1 MSSFSLK
8 IIAIIAM
15 TLDHWNVILGGP
27 IYMRILGRL
36 SFPIFSFLIGEGY
49 RHTKNKKKY
58 FVKIFLYSILLQMP
72 VYFFYSKEEKLNIF
86 FTLASGILLLSILEN
101 NKMSNVIKYFCAL
114 ILLIIS
120 EYLKF
125 DYGSY
130 GIISI
135 FIFYKFKEKKML
147 ISFLFLL
154 VNIVYIVSGKIFSIQ
169 IFSLFSLIFIFKY
182 NGKEGKKNKQF
193 FYLYYP
199 THILLLYLLSKF
211 IFDT

>member
-154 VNIVYIVSGKIFSIQ
+154 VNIVYIVTGKIFSIQ

>member
-120 EYLKF
+120 
-125 DYGSY
+125 
-130 GIISI
+130 
-135 FIFYKFKEKKML
+135 
-147 ISFLFLL
+147 
-154 VNIVYIVSGKIFSIQ
+154 
-169 IFSLFSLIFIFKY
+169 
-182 NGKEGKKNKQF
+182 
-193 FYLYYP
+193 
-199 THILLLYLLSKF
+199 
-211 IFDT
+211 

>member
-15 TLDHWNVILGGP
+15 TLDHWNVILGGS
-27 IYMRILGRL
+27 IYMRMLGRL

-58 FVKIFLYSILLQMP
+58 FVKIFLYSVLLQIP
-72 VYFFYSKEEKLNIF
+72 VYFLYSKEENLNIF

-101 NKMSNVIKYFCAL
+101 NRMSNLIKYFCAL
-114 ILLIIS
+114 ILLIMS

-135 FIFYKFKEKKML
+135 FIFYKFKEKKTL

-154 VNIVYIVSGKIFSIQ
+154 VNIVYIFLGKIFSIQ

-182 NGKEGKKNKQF
+182 NGEEGKKNKQF

-211 IFDT
+211 I

>member
-193 FYLYYP
+193 IYLYYP

>member
-8 IIAIIAM
+8 IIAIIAI
-15 TLDHWNVILGGP
+15 TLDYWNVILGGP

>member
-135 FIFYKFKEKKML
+135 FIFC
-147 ISFLFLL
+147 
-154 VNIVYIVSGKIFSIQ
+154 Q
-169 IFSLFSLIFIFKY
+169 
-182 NGKEGKKNKQF
+182 
-193 FYLYYP
+193 YL
-199 THILLLYLLSKF
+199 
-211 IFDT
+211 